1 MLKKIFFLSF
11 ILPISANS
19 YYEDALK
26 TKLFETYDNDV
37 FPSGNNSKIDLKM
50 GIAFRAFNNIDQ
62 IEGTLTSN
70 IWLRHWWIDEL
81 LKWNP
86 GDYGNITSLVLL
98 TDPEKGRAIWTPD
111 IYLYNTA
118 EQPLSQLDYSHVSVS
133 YNGYILWSRP
143 GIVVSTCFF
152 DLKDFPYDQQI
163 CELKFGSWSYHGEQ
177 LNLILDNNSIDISN
191 YQENEGWDLIEH
203 KSTLNTQVY
212 SCCPEP
218 YQDATFEITLRRKPG
233 YYVYNIIFPTFA
245 TASLMIFSMLIPWDQ
260 GERISFAVTVM
271 LSIIVFLLILSE
283 NLPKTDTQP
292 LLSRM
297 LIGLTMFSLLVVL
310 LTVIM
315 GFMHSYKDKKIHFIK
330 NIIRFF
336 KCQKPID
343 CMGNNE
349 NRNNDENNNLDK
361 DSIYSIQSNNEE
373 IYVVNDSN
381 NNFNINDRTTNYS
394 ITNNTPNNNEYC
406 VNSCQE
412 MTNKMNDNLEKIVKN
427 TNPEEESEYE
437 KCNLIAEYCERGLT
451 LTFVASFVGFCAV
464 LFSERPDY
472 SK

>member
-1 MLKKIFFLSF
+1 MSF
-11 ILPISANS
+11 ILPILGNS
-19 YYEDALK
+19 YYEDSLK
-26 TKLFETYDNDV
+26 NKLFENYNNDV
-37 FPSGNNSKIDLKM
+37 FPSGNNTKIDLKM
-50 GIAFRAFNNIDQ
+50 GIALRAFNNIDQ

-70 IWLRHWWIDEL
+70 IWLRHWWTDDL

-86 GDYGNITSLVLL
+86 EEYNNITSLVML
-98 TDPEKGRAIWTPD
+98 TDPEKGRSIWIPD

-118 EQPLSQLDYSHVSVS
+118 EQPMSQLDYSHVALD

-152 DLKDFPYDQQI
+152 DLKDFPYDQQV

-177 LNLILDNNSIDISN
+177 LNLILDDDSIDISN
-191 YQENEGWDLIEH
+191 YQENEGWHLIEH

-218 YQDATFEITLRRKPG
+218 YQDATFEIILRRKPG

-310 LTVIM
+310 FTVIM

-336 KCQKPID
+336 TCKKPID
-343 CMGNNE
+343 CMNSTTNVD
-349 NRNNDENNNLDK
+349 NDEESNQDNN
-361 DSIYSIQSNNEE
+361 SIYSLESNNEE
-373 IYVVNDSN
+373 IYIVN
-381 NNFNINDRTTNYS
+381 NNDINNRTASYP
-394 ITNNTPNNNEYC
+394 IINNTPNNNEYC
-406 VNSCQE
+406 GNNCPQMSE
-412 MTNKMNDNLEKIVKN
+412 NINKNLEKLVKN
-427 TNPEEESEYE
+427 TNPEEDSEYE
-437 KCNLIAEYCERGLT
+437 KCNLIAEYCERALT
-451 LTFVASFVGFCAV
+451 LTFVASFVAFCAI
-464 LFSERPDY
+464 LFSERPEY